1 MHAPIPVPFTLL
13 LHIYTNQRDPPFLC
27 MAHSPFI
34 ILTTRDHF
42 RGFKAPICHFN
53 SILSLCH
60 FVYGKLRDGAQA
72 KILEAGATDRARKV
86 ALVMLL
92 TQCSLIYCN
101 QEREQR
107 DKNLRGNP
115 SPLDLLA
122 TECPVVRFICVTL
135 YSRELAG
142 ERERGSDGR
151 RTQIL
156 YLKWK

>member
-1 MHAPIPVPFTLL
+1 M
-13 LHIYTNQRDPPFLC
+13 
-27 MAHSPFI
+27 
-34 ILTTRDHF
+34 
-42 RGFKAPICHFN
+42 
-53 SILSLCH
+53 SLCH

-72 KILEAGATDRARKV
+72 KILDAGAIGRARKV

-101 QEREQR
+101 QEKEQR

-115 SPLDLLA
+115 SPMDLLV

-135 YSRELAG
+135 SIARLLAG

-156 YLKWK
+156 YFKWK